1 MSISSTPASR
11 AVEAMYADHHGWLR
25 GWLRHRLGNESDAA
39 DLAQDTFVRVIRSRQ
54 APEIRQPRDFLA
66 TVARGLVV
74 DFFRRRTFEQAYLEA
89 LAQQPE
95 PLAPS
100 PEERA
105 TVIGAL
111 MEIDAMLDG
120 LGAKVK
126 RTFLLS
132 QCDGLTYAAIAE
144 TVGISLRTVNNHMAK
159 AMEHCCRLRLRHAA
173 LG

>member
-1 MSISSTPASR
+1 MSTSSTPASR
-11 AVEAMYADHHGWLR
+11 AVEALYVDHHGWLR
-25 GWLRHRLGNESDAA
+25 SWLRHRLGNESDAA

-74 DFFRRRTFEQAYLEA
+74 DFFRRRTFEQAYLEV
-89 LAQQPE
+89 LAQFPE
-95 PLAPS
+95 PLAAS

-105 TVIGAL
+105 TVIDAL
-111 MEIDAMLDG
+111 MDIDAMLDG

-132 QCDGLTYAAIAE
+132 QCDGLTYAAIAK
-144 TVGISLRTVNNHMAK
+144 TLGISLRTVNNHMAK
-159 AMEHCCRLRLRHAA
+159 AMEHCCRLRLRYAA
-173 LG
+173 LD